1 LLVNPA
7 PLALVPVVAWVIWRT
22 RPQFTHWIGAFA
34 PFALAAIAVVLPWM
48 ARNAQTVGPFSL
60 RTNLGVELAVGNY
73 DGADGRYAR
82 DRHPSHSPTEF
93 TRYREM
99 GEEQYAAWSLERAK
113 AWIAANPG
121 RFVELSLRRTAS
133 WWIGEDPWTDQ
144 RTDHGRTAREDPRAW
159 VKWILH
165 CVVGVLA
172 LIGAALWAR
181 ASAVPRPY
189 LMTLFLVPP
198 VYYVTHVLERY
209 RWPIEPVLLLCAAW
223 LVARWFPRLLARES
237 DANG

>member
-1 LLVNPA
+1 
-7 PLALVPVVAWVIWRT
+7 
-22 RPQFTHWIGAFA
+22 
-34 PFALAAIAVVLPWM
+34 
-48 ARNAQTVGPFSL
+48 
-60 RTNLGVELAVGNY
+60 
-73 DGADGRYAR
+73 
-82 DRHPSHSPTEF
+82 
-93 TRYREM
+93 
-99 GEEQYAAWSLERAK
+99 
-113 AWIAANPG
+113 
-121 RFVELSLRRTAS
+121 VELSLRRTAS

-144 RTDHGRTAREDPRAW
+144 RTDHGLTAREDPRAW

-165 CVVGVLA
+165 GVVGVLA